1 MSEADDLLATIAALP
16 KPVVSTAPLK
26 SMLGHVRLLYHCS
39 KCKVPLYLSLVPPA
53 FDGANPAFNVR
64 CLVCKREE
72 HGIDPSAPPS
82 WCLPPTPEA
91 P

>member
-1 MSEADDLLATIAALP
+1 MSESDDLLATIAALP
-16 KPVVSTAPLK
+16 KPVLSTAPLK
-26 SMLGHVRLLYHCS
+26 SMLGNVRLVYHCA
-39 KCKVPLYLSLVPPA
+39 KCKTPVFLGMDPPA
-53 FDGANPAFNVR
+53 FDGADLTFNVR
-64 CLVCKREE
+64 CPVCKREE